1 MEINPSS
8 FSFIQKTEELN
19 VEPLRLIKLSAL
31 QIDEGETILLS
42 VETRI
47 KTLASGL
54 AKRDIKMLTSIGLDI
69 EEDDISNLP
78 TSITGV
84 MVHYF
89 VEGIARDYNIQF
101 DKKPKSIKTSIK
113 GMGNIKTRKRFITKE
128 QKNALLDKTKMSFY
142 DKELSAGIITMPEV
156 LEKIKKAYEEKKQY
170 ENIGLILPDNKTEYP
185 QYQGVDY
192 ITAEKDKTKEEKEE
206 EEKIISQINEKI
218 VELASAGLIS
228 LPKQERKKNVIVRET
243 M

>member
-8 FSFIQKTEELN
+8 FSFIQKTKELN
-19 VEPLRLIKLSAL
+19 VEPLRLIKLSAFEK
-31 QIDEGETILLS
+31 DEGETILLS

-47 KTLASGL
+47 KELVSGL
-54 AKRDIKMLTSIGLDI
+54 AKRNIKSLTSIGLDI
-69 EEDDISNLP
+69 EEEDISNLP

-101 DKKPKSIKTSIK
+101 DKKPKSIKTTIK
-113 GMGNIKTRKRFITKE
+113 GLSNIKTRKRFITKE

-170 ENIGLILPDNKTEYP
+170 ENIGLILPENKTEYP

-192 ITAEKDKTKEEKEE
+192 LTPEKDKTE
-206 EEKIISQINEKI
+206 EEKTKEEQIISQINEKI
-218 VELASAGLIS
+218 IELASAGLIS
-228 LPKQERKKNVIVRET
+228 LPKQERKKNN
-243 M
+243 

>member
-1 MEINPSS
+1 
-8 FSFIQKTEELN
+8 
-19 VEPLRLIKLSAL
+19 
-31 QIDEGETILLS
+31 
-42 VETRI
+42 
-47 KTLASGL
+47 
-54 AKRDIKMLTSIGLDI
+54 
-69 EEDDISNLP
+69 
-78 TSITGV
+78 
-84 MVHYF
+84 
-89 VEGIARDYNIQF
+89 
-101 DKKPKSIKTSIK
+101 
-113 GMGNIKTRKRFITKE
+113 
-128 QKNALLDKTKMSFY
+128 
-142 DKELSAGIITMPEV
+142 MPEV

>member
-19 VEPLRLIKLSAL
+19 VEPLRLIKLSAFEK
-31 QIDEGETILLS
+31 DEGETILLS

-47 KTLASGL
+47 KELVSGL
-54 AKRDIKMLTSIGLDI
+54 AKRNIKSLTSIGLDI
-69 EEDDISNLP
+69 EEEDISNLP

-101 DKKPKSIKTSIK
+101 DKKPKSIKKSIK
-113 GMGNIKTRKRFITKE
+113 GIGNIKTRKRFITKE

-170 ENIGLILPDNKTEYP
+170 ENIGLILPENKTEYP

-192 ITAEKDKTKEEKEE
+192 LTPEKDKTE
-206 EEKIISQINEKI
+206 EEKTKEEQIISQINEKI
-218 VELASAGLIS
+218 IELASAGLIS

>member
-8 FSFIQKTEELN
+8 FSFIQKTDELN

-31 QIDEGETILLS
+31 QKDEGETILLS

-47 KTLASGL
+47 KALASGL
-54 AKRDIKMLTSIGLDI
+54 AKRDIRTLTSIGLDI
-69 EEDDISNLP
+69 EEEDISNLP

-101 DKKPKSIKTSIK
+101 DKKPKSIKTTVK
-113 GMGNIKTRKRFITKE
+113 GLSNIKTRKRFITKE

-170 ENIGLILPDNKTEYP
+170 ESIGLILPENKTEYP

-192 ITAEKDKTKEEKEE
+192 LTPEKDKTEEQKTKEEQ
-206 EEKIISQINEKI
+206 IISQINEKI
-218 VELASAGLIS
+218 IELASAGLIS
-228 LPKQERKKNVIVRET
+228 LPKQERKAK
-243 M
+243 

>member
-8 FSFIQKTEELN
+8 FSFIQKTDELN

-31 QIDEGETILLS
+31 QKDEGETILLS

-47 KTLASGL
+47 KALASGL
-54 AKRDIKMLTSIGLDI
+54 AKRDIRTLTSIGLDI
-69 EEDDISNLP
+69 EEEDISNLP

-101 DKKPKSIKTSIK
+101 DKKPKSIKTTVK
-113 GMGNIKTRKRFITKE
+113 GLSNIKTRKRFITKE

-170 ENIGLILPDNKTEYP
+170 ESIGLILPENKTEYP

-192 ITAEKDKTKEEKEE
+192 LTPEKDKTEEQKTKEEQ
-206 EEKIISQINEKI
+206 IISQINEKI
-218 VELASAGLIS
+218 IELASAGLIS
-228 LPKQERKKNVIVRET
+228 LPKQERKVK
-243 M
+243 

>member
-8 FSFIQKTEELN
+8 FSFIQKTDELN

-31 QIDEGETILLS
+31 QKDEGETILLS

-47 KTLASGL
+47 KALASGL
-54 AKRDIKMLTSIGLDI
+54 AKRDIRTLTSIGLDI
-69 EEDDISNLP
+69 EEEDISNLP

-101 DKKPKSIKTSIK
+101 DKKPKSIKTTVK
-113 GMGNIKTRKRFITKE
+113 GLSNIKTRKRFITKE

-170 ENIGLILPDNKTEYP
+170 ESIGLILPENKTEYP

-192 ITAEKDKTKEEKEE
+192 ITAEKDKTEEQKTKEEQ
-206 EEKIISQINEKI
+206 IISQINEKI
-218 VELASAGLIS
+218 IELASAGLIS
-228 LPKQERKKNVIVRET
+228 LPKQERKVK
-243 M
+243 

>member
-19 VEPLRLIKLSAL
+19 VEPLRLIKLSAFEK
-31 QIDEGETILLS
+31 DEGETILLS

-47 KTLASGL
+47 KELVSGL
-54 AKRDIKMLTSIGLDI
+54 AKRNIKSLTSIGLDI
-69 EEDDISNLP
+69 EEEDISNLP

-101 DKKPKSIKTSIK
+101 DKKPKSIKTTIK
-113 GMGNIKTRKRFITKE
+113 GLSNIKTRKRFITKE
-128 QKNALLDKTKMSFY
+128 QKNALLDRTRMSFY

-170 ENIGLILPDNKTEYP
+170 ESIGLILPENKTEYP

-192 ITAEKDKTKEEKEE
+192 LTPEKDKTE
-206 EEKIISQINEKI
+206 EEKTKEEQIISQINEKI
-218 VELASAGLIS
+218 IELASAGLIS
-228 LPKQERKKNVIVRET
+228 LPKQERKKNN
-243 M
+243 

>member
-19 VEPLRLIKLSAL
+19 VEPLRLIKLSAFEK
-31 QIDEGETILLS
+31 DEGETILLS

-47 KTLASGL
+47 KELVSGL
-54 AKRDIKMLTSIGLDI
+54 AKRNIKSLTSIGLDI
-69 EEDDISNLP
+69 EEEDISNLP

-101 DKKPKSIKTSIK
+101 DKKPKSIKTTIK
-113 GMGNIKTRKRFITKE
+113 GLSNIKTRKRFITKE

-170 ENIGLILPDNKTEYP
+170 ENIGLILPENKTEYP

-192 ITAEKDKTKEEKEE
+192 LTPEKDKTE
-206 EEKIISQINEKI
+206 EEKTKEEQIISQINEKI
-218 VELASAGLIS
+218 IELASAGLIS

>member
-19 VEPLRLIKLSAL
+19 VEPLRLIKLSAFEK
-31 QIDEGETILLS
+31 DEGETILLS

-47 KTLASGL
+47 KELVSGL
-54 AKRDIKMLTSIGLDI
+54 AKRNIKSLTSIGLDI
-69 EEDDISNLP
+69 EEEDISNIP

-101 DKKPKSIKTSIK
+101 DKKPKSIKTTIK
-113 GMGNIKTRKRFITKE
+113 GLSNIKTRKRFITKE
-128 QKNALLDKTKMSFY
+128 QKNALLDRTRMSFY

-170 ENIGLILPDNKTEYP
+170 ENIGLILPENKTEYP

-192 ITAEKDKTKEEKEE
+192 ITAEKDKTNEDKEK

-228 LPKQERKKNVIVRET
+228 LPKQERKKNN
-243 M
+243 

>member
-19 VEPLRLIKLSAL
+19 VEPLRLIKLSAFEK
-31 QIDEGETILLS
+31 DEGETILLS

-47 KTLASGL
+47 KELVSGL
-54 AKRDIKMLTSIGLDI
+54 AKRNIKSLTSIGLDI
-69 EEDDISNLP
+69 EEEDISNLP

-101 DKKPKSIKTSIK
+101 DKKPKSIKTTIK
-113 GMGNIKTRKRFITKE
+113 GLSNIKTRKRFITKE
-128 QKNALLDKTKMSFY
+128 QKNALLDRTRMSFY

-170 ENIGLILPDNKTEYP
+170 ENIGLILPENKTEYP
-185 QYQGVDY
+185 QYQGVNY
-192 ITAEKDKTKEEKEE
+192 LTPEKDKTE
-206 EEKIISQINEKI
+206 EEKTKEEQIISQINEKI
-218 VELASAGLIS
+218 IELASAGLIS
-228 LPKQERKKNVIVRET
+228 LPKQERKKNN
-243 M
+243 